1 MITISIFKIAA
12 YAVLV
17 VFYANIT
24 LNGIIT
30 AVLGFVLIAIQ
41 GVMTVILFIVTIYNL
56 GTGILWSR
64 RARKEAERENA
75 EKTAMMREKGY
86 SATADRNTGGPLL
99 SASIVGTGGRDR
111 TGDDYLEAGND
122 SGDDVHDRPPPV
134 SSLYMPVAPTS
145 PTMFAAPSSPT
156 MLDERSP
163 HSRESVSTVV
173 PDDASS
179 SNNNRESTAS
189 DLTLNNNYASANNY
203 KQRSSTPF
211 WKTSHREEDE
221 PGSNI

>member
-12 YAVLV
+12 YAILV

-41 GVMTVILFIVTIYNL
+41 GVMTVVLFIVTIYNL
-56 GTGILWSR
+56 GTGIIWSR
-64 RARKEAERENA
+64 KARKEAERENA

-86 SATADRNTGGPLL
+86 PAAGDRNTGGPLL

-122 SGDDVHDRPPPV
+122 NGYDAHDNPPPV
-134 SSLYMPVAPTS
+134 SSLYVPVAPGS
-145 PTMFAAPSSPT
+145 PSE
-156 MLDERSP
+156 LGGGGL
-163 HSRESVSTVV
+163 HSRESVTTVV
-173 PDDASS
+173 PDDASAI
-179 SNNNRESTAS
+179 NNRQSAAS
-189 DLTLNNNYASANNY
+189 DLTLSNGYANANNY

-211 WKTSHREEDE
+211 WKTSHREEEGDDHE
-221 PGSNI
+221 PSPNA